1 MLNGPMRTTII
12 LGTRGSELAL
22 KQTAMVTAQ
31 LEAAH
36 PGILVERKIIQT
48 AGDKR
53 PDLRFS
59 EFSKGD
65 TAILDKGIFIKEL
78 EIALEKG
85 EIHAAVHSLKDVPS
99 ALEPQFSIASVL
111 ERAPIEDVLISAQP
125 FTLDTLPKGARIGTS
140 SVRRARQLQWLR
152 PDLNIVELRGNVPTR
167 IRKCLGDNALDAILL
182 ATAGVLRLD
191 LLKLATSTIEID
203 GQTLHAQVLD
213 PVIFMPAA
221 GQGAIAIEVRSD
233 DAESRAC
240 VRALNHDMT
249 EARVIAEREFLRLLG
264 AGCQTPVG
272 AHTTL
277 ENSNLHM
284 SVRVFSESDLQ
295 AAPQELQATVPVD
308 QPLELAKQLANK
320 VTKSSVVGH

>member
-1 MLNGPMRTTII
+1 
-12 LGTRGSELAL
+12 
-22 KQTAMVTAQ
+22 
-31 LEAAH
+31 
-36 PGILVERKIIQT
+36 
-48 AGDKR
+48 
-53 PDLRFS
+53 
-59 EFSKGD
+59 
-65 TAILDKGIFIKEL
+65 
-78 EIALEKG
+78 
-85 EIHAAVHSLKDVPS
+85 
-99 ALEPQFSIASVL
+99 
-111 ERAPIEDVLISAQP
+111 
-125 FTLDTLPKGARIGTS
+125 
-140 SVRRARQLQWLR
+140 
-152 PDLNIVELRGNVPTR
+152 VPTR
-167 IRKCLGDNALDAILL
+167 IRKCLGENALDAILL

-203 GQTLHAQVLD
+203 GQTLHAEVLD
-213 PVIFMPAA
+213 PVKFMPAA

-240 VRALNHDMT
+240 VRALNHDTT

-272 AHTTL
+272 AHTTI

-295 AAPQELQATVPVD
+295 AAPQELQAAVPVD